1 MDLLVT
7 DQNYADKINRQFYK
21 SKSHYVSLE
30 KRLLDAVNNDRYRKY
45 TISASVEEFQNR
57 NPQIQS
63 WGDFNLCRSEKTT
76 LDKILIDVT
85 LQRMLDINH
94 VCGITDKFQS
104 LRVMPI
110 SVYEDPL
117 APGKYVCWDGQHT
130 AIVLYLIAALVLRLD
145 ISKCEVP
152 IVIYQS
158 NLKAEMRQNFIEL
171 NGPAKLPLEDIDKY
185 HQMIFGVR
193 TDGSSDPLWL
203 LAEQKQQ
210 ALENAGIFATNT
222 KFNDTDQPGALSRL
236 KTELMDI
243 NNYDLSITQN
253 FCKYFVKVCDSCRPV
268 QPKEVWMLYEYF
280 KLCKTEGIEVNDD
293 YITGVSNSLKF
304 DNNDF
309 NSIKLVTRAKISYQN
324 WWIANN
330 MSIDNS
336 LRGISYPEYRLGLTF
351 LIKQIAKNFNGNV
364 PVGNPLWIVPEQD
377 LF

>member
-30 KRLLDAVNNDRYRKY
+30 KRLLDAVSNDKYRKY
-45 TISASVEEFQNR
+45 TILASIEEFQNR
-57 NPQIQS
+57 NSQIQS

-130 AIVLYLIAALVLRLD
+130 AIVLYLIAALVLKLD

-185 HQMIFGVR
+185 HQMVFGVR
-193 TDGSSDPLWL
+193 TDGSSNPLWVL
-203 LAEQKQQ
+203 TEQKQQ

-236 KTELMDI
+236 KELMDI

-280 KLCKTEGIEVNDD
+280 KLCKTEGIEINDD
-293 YITGVSNSLKF
+293 YITGLANSLKF

-309 NSIKLVTRAKISYQN
+309 NSIKLATRAKISYQN

-336 LRGISYPEYRLGLTF
+336 LRGINYPEYRLGLTF
-351 LIKQIAKNFNGNV
+351 LIKQIAKNFKGNV